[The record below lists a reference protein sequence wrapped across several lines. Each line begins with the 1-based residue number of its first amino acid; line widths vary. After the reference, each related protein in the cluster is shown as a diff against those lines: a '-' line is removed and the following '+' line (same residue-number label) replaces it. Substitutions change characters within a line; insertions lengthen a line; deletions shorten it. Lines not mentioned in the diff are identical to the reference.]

1 MHRGEVLRIE
11 YFAKEKTTMANNAGN
26 YIIGGNDEHGINPPT
41 IGKRTPVMPYI
52 NRSIYE
58 NEFNYAAKNNFLIA
72 CLRTG
77 FNIFDVKPERTDTS
91 INTRIAR
98 VNAQRLAALVTFAYN
113 AAGNEL
119 VFSDAN
125 GIEVYYSP
133 NNSLAA
139 RSQHL
144 ANDVYQRLL
153 QGTGQ
158 NGRGVKPLDV
168 GMLTGV
174 RCPATLIETGF
185 MTNFA
190 EAKLMLDPDFQKEVG
205 NEACQGV
212 CDFLDVP
219 YIGGLTTT
227 QGLPTIRVGNR
238 GRAVQCMQ
246 YYLIQN
252 GFNPGTPDGVFG
264 QNTLRAV
271 QAFQAQNGLTVDGI
285 VGQNTWRR
293 LLVLD
298 PSSVTLRRG
307 STGSY
312 VRYLQRKLTAKLYPV
327 GTIDNIFGA
336 QTERAVRE
344 FQQENG
350 LVVDG
355 IVGRNTWNKLIPI
368 GGGRP
373 YPYN

>member
-1 MHRGEVLRIE
+1 
-11 YFAKEKTTMANNAGN
+11 MANNASN

-41 IGKRTPVMPYI
+41 IGKRTPIMPYL

-58 NEFNYAAKNNFLIA
+58 NEFNYATKNEFLIA

-77 FNIFDVKPERTDTS
+77 FNIFDVKPERTDVS
-91 INTRIAR
+91 INTRISR
-98 VNAQRLAALVTFAYN
+98 VNAQRVSALVTFAYN
-113 AAGNEL
+113 ASGNEL
-119 VFSDAN
+119 EFSDAN
-125 GIEVYYSP
+125 GIEVYYSL
-133 NNSLAA
+133 NNNLSTQSEQLAK
-139 RSQHL
+139 
-144 ANDVYQRLL
+144 DVYQKLL

-158 NGRGVKPLDV
+158 TGRGVKTLDV

-174 RCPATLIETGF
+174 NCPATLIEAGF
-185 MTNFA
+185 MTNYA
-190 EAKLMLDPDFQKEVG
+190 EAKLMLDPDYQKEVG

-212 CDFLDVP
+212 CDFLNVS
-219 YIGGLTTT
+219 YISEITNT
-227 QGLPTIRVGNR
+227 QDLPTIRVGNR

-246 YYLIQN
+246 YLLVQN
-252 GFNPGTPDGVFG
+252 GFNVGALDGIFG

-271 QAFQAQNGLTVDGI
+271 QAFQTQNDLIVDGI
-285 VGQNTWRR
+285 VGQNTWRA
-293 LLVLD
+293 LFVLN
-298 PSSVTLRRG
+298 PSSVVLRKG

-327 GTIDNIFGA
+327 GVIDNIFGA
-336 QTERAVRE
+336 QTERAIRE

-350 LVVDG
+350 LIVDG

>member
-1 MHRGEVLRIE
+1 MS
-11 YFAKEKTTMANNAGN
+11 NNAGN

-41 IGKRTPVMPYI
+41 VGKRTPIMPYI

-58 NEFNYAAKNNFLIA
+58 NEFNYSAKNNFLIA

-91 INTRIAR
+91 INARVAR
-98 VNAQRLAALVTFAYN
+98 VNSRGLAALSTFAYN

-119 VFSDAN
+119 VFSSAN

-133 NNSLAA
+133 NNSLAEQ
-139 RSQHL
+139 SQAL
-144 ANDVYQRLL
+144 SDDVYQRLL

-158 NGRGVKPLDV
+158 SGRGVKPLDV
-168 GMLTGV
+168 GMLTQV
-174 RCPATLIETGF
+174 NCPATLVEAGF

-190 EAKLMLDPDFQKEVG
+190 EAKLMLDPDYQREVG

-212 CDFLDVP
+212 CDFLNVD
-219 YIGGLTTT
+219 YIGGLTST

-246 YYLIQN
+246 YHLVQN
-252 GFNPGTPDGVFG
+252 GFNLVSLDGIFG

-271 QAFQAQNGLTVDGI
+271 RAFQSQNGLTVDGI
-285 VGQNTWRR
+285 VGQNTWRA
-293 LLVLD
+293 LLALN
-298 PSSVTLRRG
+298 PSAVVLRRG
-307 STGSY
+307 SRGAY
-312 VRYLQRKLTAKLYPV
+312 VRYLQQKLTAKLYPV
-327 GTIDNIFGA
+327 GVIDNIFGA

-350 LVVDG
+350 LAVDG
-355 IVGRNTWNKLIPI
+355 IVGRNTWSRLIPI

>member
-1 MHRGEVLRIE
+1 
-11 YFAKEKTTMANNAGN
+11 MANNAGN

-41 IGKRTPVMPYI
+41 IGKRTPIMPYI

-58 NEFNYAAKNNFLIA
+58 NEFNYATKNNFLIA

-98 VNAQRLAALVTFAYN
+98 VNAQRLSALVTFAYN
-113 AAGNEL
+113 ASGNEL

-125 GIEVYYSP
+125 GIEVFYSP
-133 NNSLAA
+133 NNSLT
-139 RSQHL
+139 SQSQQL

-158 NGRGVKPLDV
+158 NGRGVKTLDV

-174 RCPATLIETGF
+174 NCPATLIEAGF

-212 CDFLDVP
+212 CDFLNVP
-219 YIGGLTTT
+219 YIGELTTT

-246 YYLIQN
+246 YQLIQN
-252 GFNPGTPDGVFG
+252 GFNPATPDGVYG

-271 QAFQAQNGLTVDGI
+271 QAFQAQNGLNVDGV
-285 VGQNTWRR
+285 VGQNTWRH

-307 STGSY
+307 STGAY

-350 LVVDG
+350 LAVDG
-355 IVGRNTWNKLIPI
+355 IVGRNTWNKLISI